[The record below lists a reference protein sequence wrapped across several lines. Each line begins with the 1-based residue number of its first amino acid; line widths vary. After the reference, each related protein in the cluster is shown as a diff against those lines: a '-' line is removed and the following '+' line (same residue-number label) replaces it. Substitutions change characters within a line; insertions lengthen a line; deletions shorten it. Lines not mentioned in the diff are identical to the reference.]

1 MVCENNLKFVK
12 ISGFFFIDFQFFF
25 YKMHSAGK
33 GKRTASSIYSLVG
46 ANDIL
51 RMDVKTLA
59 QGNVQ
64 NRFNVTWNILEQE
77 MT

>member
-1 MVCENNLKFVK
+1 
-12 ISGFFFIDFQFFF
+12 
-25 YKMHSAGK
+25 MHFAGK
-33 GKRTASSIYSLVG
+33 GKRTASSIYLLVG

-51 RMDVKTLA
+51 RMDVKTLD

-64 NRFNVTWNILEQE
+64 NRFNETWNILEQE

>member
-1 MVCENNLKFVK
+1 
-12 ISGFFFIDFQFFF
+12 
-25 YKMHSAGK
+25 MHFAGK
-33 GKRTASSIYSLVG
+33 GKSTASSIYLLVG

-51 RMDVKTLA
+51 RMDVKILA

>member
-1 MVCENNLKFVK
+1 
-12 ISGFFFIDFQFFF
+12 
-25 YKMHSAGK
+25 MHSAGK

-51 RMDVKTLA
+51 PMDVKTLA

-77 MT
+77 MTYKIRTEKTQRNN